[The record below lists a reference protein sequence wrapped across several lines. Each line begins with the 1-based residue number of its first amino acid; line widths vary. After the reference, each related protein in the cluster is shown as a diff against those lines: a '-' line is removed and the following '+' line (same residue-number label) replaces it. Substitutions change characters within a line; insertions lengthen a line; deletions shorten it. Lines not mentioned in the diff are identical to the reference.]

1 MAVAYR
7 NLDRDMAVFQWILD
21 WWVVGWR
28 NLDWR
33 ATDWDIEWYLDW

>member
-1 MAVAYR
+1 MAVACRYV
-7 NLDRDMAVFQWILD
+7 DRDMAVIQWILD
-21 WWVVGWR
+21 WWIVDWR